1 MKKLHWTLLAV
12 SIIFSACEKEED
24 LLNINFSSSG
34 SSSGCQEVCGEWE
47 RCTDVSQDWSV
58 FDWQC
63 TPKLNLYTNHGNWNG
78 QLNVVDESGNTHF
91 YALDDLDAH
100 TQGLQHITIAYPLNN
115 LTYYY
120 DNGVFPDADEYS
132 LSFKFI
138 DPQDLVFT
146 VSDLVYDPFV
156 ESVVFYSGSGQIKNT
171 NGSASAV
178 LEFNCNYVFEGDN
191 YTVSFS
197 ATRYN

>member
-1 MKKLHWTLLAV
+1 MKK
-12 SIIFSACEKEED
+12 IFYLFLSVTFIFTACNKEDD
-24 LLNINFSSSG
+24 LLTDSG
-34 SSSGCQEVCGEWE
+34 SSSTSISGCQEVCNEWE
-47 RCTDVSQDWSV
+47 RCTNVSQDW
-58 FDWQC
+58 FDWDWQC
-63 TPKLNLYTNHGNWNG
+63 RPKLNLYTNHGNWNG

-91 YALDDLDAH
+91 YELDDLAAH
-100 TQGLQHITIAYPLNN
+100 TQDLQHITIDYPLNT

-120 DNGVFPDADEYS
+120 DNGVFPDADEYH
-132 LSFKFI
+132 LSFEFTDSKT
-138 DPQDLVFT
+138 LEFT

-156 ESVVFYSGSGQIKNT
+156 ESVVFYSGTGQIKNT